1 MSQTYEKSVSP
12 PLVKLVR
19 FGRWLFPATLRP
31 RIRTLL
37 FQWLDL
43 MWKLPSGVSVR
54 IANYPDWIVYNAIF
68 VTGEYDPPITR
79 ALDSAASA
87 LSMHVVALGA

>member
-1 MSQTYEKSVSP
+1 MPQTYEKSVSP

-31 RIRTLL
+31 RIRALL

-68 VTGEYDPPITR
+68 VTGEYDPAITR

-87 LSMHVVALGA
+87 LSIHVVDLGA